1 VPEDEDPSD
10 EVPCPDVVEPKSDP
24 EDVSRSSE

>member
-1 VPEDEDPSD
+1 VPEDEDPS
-10 EVPCPDVVEPKSDP
+10 EVPCPDVVEPEPVP